1 MVDIAVKIQAL
12 QERYKSKTEIQM
24 INALDKA
31 LENVIAKLSNTEDL
45 AQQKRLNTL
54 KALIEKEIGD
64 LYGEATDPI
73 KQDMSGFAKVSHKTV
88 FEQLNNEMNLG
99 YAFAAIPKK
108 TMKSIIDLNEV
119 ILMGDKGYTIEE
131 MFKTSSANQINRYK
145 QIINA
150 GLASNSGY
158 REITKQLKLAN
169 ETGMTEI
176 QAIVHTAIASARDKA
191 DGVAYDT
198 FDDVIIGWKSVA
210 TLDSRTT
217 LICASLDGDRYLK
230 KDGFKWATIPTK
242 PPRHFRCRSV
252 MVPLTGLDE
261 ENDTRAANGDT
272 KGQVS
277 AKLTF
282 QQWFDRQSPTFKNK
296 YLGPSRFELYKNGK
310 FKISSFVDVKT
321 GEKFTL
327 DEIESMIDG

>member
-1 MVDIAVKIQAL
+1 MIDVAVKIQAL

-24 INALDKA
+24 VNALDQA
-31 LENVIAKLSNTEDL
+31 LQNVIGKLSNTEDL

-73 KQDMSGFAKVSHKTV
+73 KQDMAGFAKVSHKTI
-88 FEQLNNEMNLG
+88 FEQLNNETNLG
-99 YAFAAIPKK
+99 YAFAAIPKE

-119 ILMGDKGYTIEE
+119 ILMGDKGYTIQE
-131 MFKTSSANQINRYK
+131 MFKTSSENQINRYK

-158 REITKQLKLAN
+158 REITKQLKAAN

-176 QAIVHTAIASARDKA
+176 QAIVHTAISSARDKA
-191 DGVAYDT
+191 DGIA
-198 FDDVIIGWKSVA
+198 FDAFDEVIIGWKSVGV
-210 TLDSRTT
+210 LDNRTT
-217 LICASLDGDRYLK
+217 LICAALDGDRYMK
-230 KDGFKWATIPTK
+230 KDGFKWNTIPNK
-242 PPRHFRCRSV
+242 PPRHFRCRSIIT
-252 MVPLTGLDE
+252 PLTDLDE
-261 ENDTRAANGDT
+261 DGDTRAANGDT
-272 KGQVS
+272 KGQVP

-282 QQWFDRQSPTFKNK
+282 QKWFDRQSPSFQKK
-296 YLGPSRFELYKNGK
+296 YLGTARFELYKNGK
-310 FKISSFVDVKT
+310 MKISSFVDVKT

-327 DEIESMIDG
+327 DEIESML